1 MSVGLED
8 TPDIIE
14 DLEQALKV
22 IKQFLSYIVAPI

>member
-8 TPDIIE
+8 TDDIIE

-22 IKQFLSYIVAPI
+22 IEQFLSYIVAPI